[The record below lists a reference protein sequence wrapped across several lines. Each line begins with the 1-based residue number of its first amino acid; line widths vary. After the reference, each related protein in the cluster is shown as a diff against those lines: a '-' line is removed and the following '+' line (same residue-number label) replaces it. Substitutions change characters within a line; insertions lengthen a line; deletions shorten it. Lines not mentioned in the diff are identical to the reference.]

1 MKELTGRQREV
12 YEFILSYMEDMRRPP
27 TIREI
32 GEHFGMKSTG
42 TVRDNVVALERKGFI
57 RQRPR
62 SARGI
67 ELVQREDAAVA
78 AGVRRIPVVGTIA
91 AGQPIL
97 AVENIEDQVDVD
109 TRFFGEGDVVFALRV
124 KGDSMRDAGIYNGD
138 YVFVR
143 KQSAAQN
150 GDIVA
155 AVIGD
160 EATVKRYF
168 HEGNRLRLQPAN
180 ESMSPIYVSADEAD
194 VVIAGKVVGVMR
206 KMEK

>member
-1 MKELTGRQREV
+1 MKGLTKRQREV
-12 YEFILSYMEDMRRPP
+12 YDFILSYIENTQRPP

-42 TVRDNVVALERKGFI
+42 TVRDNVLALEKKGYI

-67 ELVQREDAAVA
+67 ELVQREDSRVA
-78 AGVRRIPVVGTIA
+78 SGARRIPIVGSIA
-91 AGQPIL
+91 AGQPLL
-97 AVENIEDQVDVD
+97 AVENIEDQIDVD
-109 TRFFGEGDVVFALRV
+109 ARFFGESDTVFALRV
-124 KGDSMRDAGIYNGD
+124 KGDSMRDAGIYDGD

-143 KQSAAQN
+143 RQETAEN

-168 HEGNRLRLQPAN
+168 HEGNRIRLQPAN
-180 ESMSPIYVSADEAD
+180 ESMAPIYVDANQAQ
-194 VVIAGKVVGVMR
+194 VILAGKVIGVLR
-206 KMEK
+206 ELQ

>member
-1 MKELTGRQREV
+1 MKGLTKRQREV
-12 YEFILSYMEDMRRPP
+12 YEFILSHMENFQRPP

-42 TVRDNVVALERKGFI
+42 SVRDNLIALEKKGYV

-67 ELVQREDAAVA
+67 ELVQRESAALESGAHRV
-78 AGVRRIPVVGTIA
+78 PVIGAIA
-91 AGQPIL
+91 AGQPLL
-97 AVENIEDQVDVD
+97 AVENIEDHIDVD
-109 TRFFGEGDVVFALRV
+109 ARFLGKKDETVFALRV
-124 KGDSMRDAGIYNGD
+124 KGDSMRDAGIYDGD

-143 KQSAAQN
+143 RQSTAQN

-155 AVIGD
+155 AIIGD

-168 HEGNRLRLQPAN
+168 HEGNRVRLQPAN
-180 ESMSPIYVSADEAD
+180 DAMSPIYVSPEQSELS
-194 VVIAGKVVGVMR
+194 IAGKVIGVLR
-206 KMEK
+206 QL